1 MRKLCHI
8 YFIRTNYTQPGLN
21 RSFSKWQSWFKIYFT
36 KNVSYQQQGTI
47 HQNVF
52 STSCKFYFSGS
63 LVIDSLTLVL
73 CTYVFLTSG
82 ITYGAVFFFKILD
95 FISQQKQTL
104 VKWICVSAAPRV
116 PLFCSYHILTSM
128 SWLNYCTIPSLSW
141 MDGDNWW
148 NTRISL
154 F

>member
-1 MRKLCHI
+1 MTNI

-52 STSCKFYFSGS
+52 STSCKFYFNGS

-73 CTYVFLTSG
+73 FTYVFLTSG
-82 ITYGAVFFFKILD
+82 ITYGAVFVFFVFFKILD

-116 PLFCSYHILTSM
+116 PLFCSYHILTS
-128 SWLNYCTIPSLSW
+128 SVIYYWTDAQQLGIY
-141 MDGDNWW
+141 
-148 NTRISL
+148 L
-154 F
+154 FNKF